1 MDDDE
6 SDHSNP
12 TWWDDT
18 ASDSTTHAL
27 RWDLHGMSPRHPVS
41 DNAGN
46 RALSSPADHNQ
57 HPYALSNTPKI
68 LPFRSDQ
75 LLQVFK
81 DSDRYTSASPAASS
95 ASTAPTGSERH
106 HHQDNGHTPQSS
118 GGEDAAEE
126 DIENINLTIPRYSVA
141 TVDRPLGG
149 TLLDNHGGYVGDIGN
164 WYFITQ
170 MPERDLK
177 YFRSAENHWVK
188 GIWDMARV
196 STPIYAAIGSFALH
210 KKAAILSGR
219 EGKLGEAQYFEQK
232 GRMIQ
237 DIFNDID
244 KSNHSTTGQSLDP
257 LTVVAIAMLAY
268 LDIRDG
274 HLESAGTHLKAV
286 RKFIEMP
293 RLPPHAWLYCVWIDL
308 RYALFLGKEPELP
321 FYIPAAYREL
331 PASVHDC
338 QPDATRK
345 GFTNAFECPRSSL
358 FTLDMARDLFRKLHA
373 LCYCSDTLVMANDPP
388 FGQVYALEYGLRV
401 VQSRAATSQGDQFTA
416 HVVLLLTSAIQL
428 HVWMASRFWTP
439 QRQES
444 HFALIMRACQVIE
457 SFDDMIT
464 QWYISAGLESLLW
477 VLFTIVASLRAHELS
492 NVNPMLEL
500 LYKAVR
506 KAEIT
511 RCEELEVRLRRWP
524 WLSNWHPAQV
534 KAVWA
539 MLCARHPVFVPAARS
554 PKGEEDMDV
563 EEDEGGLAAI
573 ERDPEKARSR
583 WFVGGLEF
591 FNSL

>member
-1 MDDDE
+1 MDAAE
-6 SDHSNP
+6 SDHSP
-12 TWWDDT
+12 AWWHDT
-18 ASDSTTHAL
+18 TSDTTHVL
-27 RWDLHGMSPRHPVS
+27 RWDSHGMSPRHPVS
-41 DNAGN
+41 DNDAGN
-46 RALSSPADHNQ
+46 RALSSSADHNP
-57 HPYALSNTPKI
+57 HPYALANTPKI

-81 DSDRYTSASPAASS
+81 DSDRYTSASPASS

-106 HHQDNGHTPQSS
+106 HQENDHTPRSF
-118 GGEDAAEE
+118 GGDDATEE
-126 DIENINLTIPRYSVA
+126 DVEDITINIPRYGVA
-141 TVDRPLGG
+141 TVDRLLGG
-149 TLLDNHGGYVGDIGN
+149 TLVDSHGGYVGDIGN
-164 WYFITQ
+164 WYFVSQ
-170 MPERDLK
+170 MPERDLQ

-188 GIWDMARV
+188 GIWDMART

-210 KKAAILSGR
+210 KKASILSGR
-219 EGKLGEAQYFEQK
+219 EAKLGKAQYFEQK

-237 DIFNDID
+237 DIFTDID
-244 KSNHSTTGQSLDP
+244 KSNHSTTGQGLDP

-274 HLESAGTHLKAV
+274 QMESAGTHLHAV
-286 RKFIEMP
+286 RKFIDMS

-308 RYALFLGKEPELP
+308 RYSLFLGKEPELP

-331 PASVHDC
+331 PASVHAC

-345 GFTNAFECPRSSL
+345 GSTNAFECPRSSL

-373 LCYCSDTLVMANDPP
+373 LCYCSDILVMANDPP

-511 RCEELEVRLRRWP
+511 RCEELEARLRRWP
-524 WLSNWHPAQV
+524 WLSNWHPVQV

-539 MLCARHPVFVPAARS
+539 MLCARHPVFVPAAAS
-554 PKGEEDMDV
+554 PKREED
-563 EEDEGGLAAI
+563 DEQMVV

>member
-1 MDDDE
+1 MDAAE
-6 SDHSNP
+6 SDHSP
-12 TWWDDT
+12 IWWEDT
-18 ASDSTTHAL
+18 ANDSTTHVL
-27 RWDLHGMSPRHPVS
+27 RWDLHGMSPRQPVS
-41 DNAGN
+41 DDAGN
-46 RALSSPADHNQ
+46 RALSSPAGHSS

-81 DSDRYTSASPAASS
+81 DSDRYTSASPASS
-95 ASTAPTGSERH
+95 ASTAPTGSERQQH
-106 HHQDNGHTPQSS
+106 DTPPSQS
-118 GGEDAAEE
+118 GDETAEE
-126 DIENINLTIPRYSVA
+126 DVEDITLTIPRYGVA

-149 TLLDNHGGYVGDIGN
+149 TLLDNHGAYVGDIGN

-177 YFRSAENHWVK
+177 FFRSAENHWVK

-219 EGKLGEAQYFEQK
+219 EAKLGKAQYFEQK

-237 DIFNDID
+237 DIFTDID
-244 KSNHSTTGQSLDP
+244 KSNHSATGQGLDP

-274 HLESAGTHLKAV
+274 HLESAGTHLRAV

-308 RYALFLGKEPELP
+308 RYALFLGQEPELP

-331 PASVHDC
+331 PASVHAC

-373 LCYCSDTLVMANDPP
+373 LCYCSDTLVMSNNPP
-388 FGQVYALEYGLRV
+388 FGQIYALEYGLRV

-416 HVVLLLTSAIQL
+416 QVVLLLTSAIQL

-492 NVNPMLEL
+492 NVSPMLEL

-511 RCEELEVRLRRWP
+511 RCEELEARLRRWP
-524 WLSNWHPAQV
+524 WLTNWHPAQV
-534 KAVWA
+534 RAVWA
-539 MLCARHPVFVPAARS
+539 ILCARHPVFVPAAPS
-554 PKGEEDMDV
+554 PKR
-563 EEDEGGLAAI
+563 EEDEGQMVV

>member
-1 MDDDE
+1 MDAAE
-6 SDHSNP
+6 SDDHSP
-12 TWWDDT
+12 IWRHET
-18 ASDSTTHAL
+18 ASASPHVLHWDSS
-27 RWDLHGMSPRHPVS
+27 HGMSLSPRHLHLAS
-41 DNAGN
+41 DESGN
-46 RALSSPADHNQ
+46 RALSAPADHKPEQ
-57 HPYALSNTPKI
+57 YALQNTPKI
-68 LPFRSDQ
+68 LPFRDEQ
-75 LLQVFK
+75 LLQVFREP
-81 DSDRYTSASPAASS
+81 DRYTSASPASSASS
-95 ASTAPTGSERH
+95 AAERLQQHNEYTPPPNSGDDAPV
-106 HHQDNGHTPQSS
+106 
-118 GGEDAAEE
+118 EDVEE
-126 DIENINLTIPRYSVA
+126 INLTIPRYSVA
-141 TVDRPLGG
+141 TIDRPLGG
-149 TLLDNHGGYVGDIGN
+149 TLLDNHGAYVGDISN

-170 MPERDLK
+170 MPERDLQ

-210 KKAAILSGR
+210 KKAAILSR
-219 EGKLGEAQYFEQK
+219 RDGKAQYFEQK

-237 DIFNDID
+237 DIFADIE
-244 KSNHSTTGQSLDP
+244 KSNQANAGNGLDP

-274 HLESAGTHLKAV
+274 HLESAGTHLRAV
-286 RKFIEMP
+286 RKFINMP

-308 RYALFLGKEPELP
+308 RYALFLGQEPELP

-331 PASVHDC
+331 PASVHAC

-345 GFTNAFECPRSSL
+345 GFANAFECPRSSL

-373 LCYCSDTLVMANDPP
+373 LCYCSDTLVMAIDPP

-416 HVVLLLTSAIQL
+416 HVVILLTSAIQL

-492 NVNPMLEL
+492 SVSPMLEL

-511 RCEELEVRLRRWP
+511 RREELEVRLRRWP
-524 WLSNWHPAQV
+524 WLVNWHPAQV

-539 MLCARHPVFVPAARS
+539 MLCARHPVFVPVADSVKR
-554 PKGEEDMDV
+554 EDR
-563 EEDEGGLAAI
+563 EDSVA
-573 ERDPEKARSR
+573 ERDMGKARNR

>member
-149 TLLDNHGGYVGDIGN
+149 TLLDNHGAYVGDIGN

-219 EGKLGEAQYFEQK
+219 EGKLGKAQYFEQK

-554 PKGEEDMDV
+554 PKREEDMDV

>member
-1 MDDDE
+1 MDAAE
-6 SDHSNP
+6 TDHSP
-12 TWWDDT
+12 IWWEDT
-18 ASDSTTHAL
+18 TSDSTTHVL
-27 RWDLHGMSPRHPVS
+27 RWDIHGMSPRHPVS
-41 DNAGN
+41 DNAGGD
-46 RALSSPADHNQ
+46 RALSSPADHNP
-57 HPYALSNTPKI
+57 HHSYALANTPKI

-81 DSDRYTSASPAASS
+81 DSDRYTSASPASS
-95 ASTAPTGSERH
+95 ASTAPTGNEGQQH
-106 HHQDNGHTPQSS
+106 DTPPSHS
-118 GGEDAAEE
+118 GDETADEDVE
-126 DIENINLTIPRYSVA
+126 DITLTIPRYGVA

-149 TLLDNHGGYVGDIGN
+149 TLLDNHGAYVGDIGN

-170 MPERDLK
+170 MPERDLQ

-219 EGKLGEAQYFEQK
+219 EGKLGKAQYFEQK

-237 DIFNDID
+237 DIFTDID
-244 KSNHSTTGQSLDP
+244 KTNHGQGLDP

-286 RKFIEMP
+286 RKFIDMP

-373 LCYCSDTLVMANDPP
+373 LCYCSDTLGMSNDPP
-388 FGQVYALEYGLRV
+388 FGQIYALEYGLRV

-416 HVVLLLTSAIQL
+416 QVVLLLTSAIQL

-444 HFALIMRACQVIE
+444 HFALIMRACNVIE

-492 NVNPMLEL
+492 NVSPMLEL

-534 KAVWA
+534 KSVWA
-539 MLCARHPVFVPAARS
+539 MLCARHPVFVPAAGS
-554 PKGEEDMDV
+554 PKREEEDGQMV
-563 EEDEGGLAAI
+563 V

>member
-1 MDDDE
+1 MDAAE
-6 SDHSNP
+6 SRDHSP
-12 TWWDDT
+12 VWWDDT
-18 ASDSTTHAL
+18 ASDATTHVL
-27 RWDLHGMSPRHPVS
+27 RWDIHGMSARHPVS
-41 DNAGN
+41 DEAGK
-46 RALSSPADHNQ
+46 RALSTPADHRA
-57 HPYALSNTPKI
+57 HTYALPNTPKI
-68 LPFRSDQ
+68 LPFRNDQ

-81 DSDRYTSASPAASS
+81 DSDRYSSASPASS
-95 ASTAPTGSERH
+95 ASTAPAGGERH
-106 HHQDNGHTPQSS
+106 QQDSEHSP
-118 GGEDAAEE
+118 GGEEAAEE
-126 DIENINLTIPRYSVA
+126 DVEDITLTIPRYSVA
-141 TVDRPLGG
+141 AIDRPLGG
-149 TLLDNHGGYVGDIGN
+149 TLLDNHGAYVGDIGN

-170 MPERDLK
+170 MPERDLQ

-219 EGKLGEAQYFEQK
+219 EGKAQYFEQK

-237 DIFNDID
+237 DIFTDID
-244 KSNHSTTGQSLDP
+244 KSNRANNGQGLDP

-274 HLESAGTHLKAV
+274 HLESAGTHLRAV
-286 RKFIEMP
+286 RKFIDMP

-308 RYALFLGKEPELP
+308 RYALFRGQEPELP

-331 PASVHDC
+331 PASVHAC

-373 LCYCSDTLVMANDPP
+373 LCYCSDTLAMSNDPP
-388 FGQVYALEYGLRV
+388 FGQIYALEYGLRV
-401 VQSRAATSQGDQFTA
+401 VQSRAANSEGDQFTA

-477 VLFTIVASLRAHELS
+477 VVFTIVASLRAHELS
-492 NVNPMLEL
+492 HVSPMLEL

-511 RCEELEVRLRRWP
+511 RYEELEARLRRWP

-539 MLCARHPVFVPAARS
+539 MLCARHPVFVPVAS
-554 PKGEEDMDV
+554 PKVEKEE
-563 EEDEGGLAAI
+563 EEGGLVAI
-573 ERDPEKARSR
+573 EQRDPQKARSR

>member
-27 RWDLHGMSPRHPVS
+27 RWDLHGMSPRHPIS

-81 DSDRYTSASPAASS
+81 DSDRYTSASPASS
-95 ASTAPTGSERH
+95 ASAAPTGSERH
-106 HHQDNGHTPQSS
+106 HHQDNDHTPQSS

-126 DIENINLTIPRYSVA
+126 DIEDINLTIPRYSVA

-149 TLLDNHGGYVGDIGN
+149 TLLDNHGAYVGDIGN

-219 EGKLGEAQYFEQK
+219 EGKLGKAQYFEQK

-539 MLCARHPVFVPAARS
+539 MLCARHPVFVPAGKS
-554 PKGEEDMDV
+554 PKREEDMDV
-563 EEDEGGLAAI
+563 EEDEGGLATV